1 MTFSTV
7 SARSLGAQAK
17 LNLKATTFRGA
28 RRGKVSMNGLMDLS
42 TKACSKT
49 AASTVTVFTT
59 QLRVRR
65 PTRVTLRLT
74 SLRARGS

>member
-1 MTFSTV
+1 MTFSTA
-7 SARSLGAQAK
+7 SARSPGAQAK
-17 LNLKATTFRGA
+17 LNLKATTYRGA
-28 RRGKVSMNGLMDLS
+28 RKAKVSTNGPMDLS

-74 SLRARGS
+74 SLRARVS